1 MAPTWLGMGHLPKP
15 AKSVSLERDFRS
27 QTKTGAWPVG
37 PGTTR
42 MARRE
47 ATCHKK
53 WLREA
58 PSSSLSGSL
67 CLATLQEA
75 WVSRFGGSANLHT
88 PEAQVFFPAGAH
100 TPACLLSSLGS
111 YPCSP
116 GPPWCPCPLLMSP
129 PPTALLC
136 SSPLPL
142 WETPQTECWNTCPM
156 PPFRTSVSPHV
167 QPGRGTRSYFLGS
180 VVPLMPWASWPSAVS
195 GSVGPVQ
202 GSTPPDVMSP
212 HRGPTCR

>member
-1 MAPTWLGMGHLPKP
+1 MAPTRLGMGRLPKP
-15 AKSVSLERDFRS
+15 TKSVSLERDFRS
-27 QTKTGAWPVG
+27 QTKIRAWPVG

-88 PEAQVFFPAGAH
+88 PEAQAFFPAGAH

-111 YPCSP
+111 DPCSP
-116 GPPWCPCPLLMSP
+116 GPPWLPCPLLMSP

-136 SSPLPL
+136 SSPFLCGRHPKL
-142 WETPQTECWNTCPM
+142 NVGTPVRCHLFVPQFPHM
-156 PPFRTSVSPHV
+156 FSQGGGLDHTS
-167 QPGRGTRSYFLGS
+167 
-180 VVPLMPWASWPSAVS
+180 
-195 GSVGPVQ
+195 
-202 GSTPPDVMSP
+202 
-212 HRGPTCR
+212 

>member
-1 MAPTWLGMGHLPKP
+1 MAPTRLGMGHLPKP

-27 QTKTGAWPVG
+27 QTKIRAWPVG

-88 PEAQVFFPAGAH
+88 PEAQAFFPAGAH
-100 TPACLLSSLGS
+100 TPACLLSSLG
-111 YPCSP
+111 PTLAPRGLP
-116 GPPWCPCPLLMSP
+116 GAHALSSCPRPPQ
-129 PPTALLC
+129 LC
-136 SSPLPL
+136 SAAAPFLCGRHPKL
-142 WETPQTECWNTCPM
+142 NVGTPVRCHLFVPQFPHM
-156 PPFRTSVSPHV
+156 FSQGGGLDHTS
-167 QPGRGTRSYFLGS
+167 
-180 VVPLMPWASWPSAVS
+180 
-195 GSVGPVQ
+195 
-202 GSTPPDVMSP
+202 
-212 HRGPTCR
+212 